1 MLMRTLAG
9 KLTLLWALLSAL
21 LLVSAGMLA
30 AFSRGSLL
38 FPALLAL
45 SWGAALCVG
54 YLASRRLT
62 ALLAPLAA
70 ELGPAESAAD
80 APLPCDELSR
90 LAGAVRSHLA
100 RLARAQAELHQVS
113 AILDS
118 LPVPIF
124 YRDLAG
130 RYLGVNR
137 AYESYLGRERA
148 ALIGRS
154 VFEVFPPEIAK
165 IYYRADRELQL
176 VGGVQQY
183 ENRIV
188 HADGSSREV
197 IFYKASF
204 LDRTGELAGVV
215 GTLLD
220 ITDRKRMEALLAE
233 QKEFSENLVQNLAVP
248 AFVLNQRHEVIIWN
262 RACEEL
268 TGLAADQVIGTRR
281 QWSGFNLEEN
291 PTPADLVLDGDYREA
306 DNRYNPLWF
315 RSTLIPGGM
324 HGEGWGR
331 NRYGLDGYLLF
342 SSAPVKN
349 GSGEVI
355 AAIQTVEE
363 ITARKRSEDRLRTL
377 SLAVEQS
384 PSIVVITD
392 TAGTI
397 EYVNRKF
404 VEVTGY
410 SSAEAVGQ
418 NPRLLKSGSTPDELY
433 QELWGAVTSGQEWRG
448 EFQNKKKNGE
458 LYRELAMVAPILDDR
473 GVISHFIALKE
484 DVTERRALEEALRH
498 AQKMESLGT
507 LTGGVAHDFNNIL
520 TAIIGYAN
528 LIQMNSGEGDL
539 NAKFSA
545 QVVAS
550 AEKAAVLTRGLLA
563 YSKNQA
569 MHPSHLDL
577 NDIAQRVDRL
587 LSRVLGEGI
596 TVSTTL
602 APEPLRLF
610 ADSAHLEQVLMN
622 LAVNA
627 RDAMPGGGTL
637 TIRTEELQLEAD
649 FVRQHGYGRRGR
661 FALLSVSD
669 TGVGLDQATRERIFE
684 PFFTTH
690 GLGGRPGLGLS
701 IVHGIVEQHKGFI
714 EVESAPGQGSSF
726 RIYLPLT
733 QPVVPRLVQ
742 AAPQSAGGG
751 KTVLLVEDN
760 PEVRAIVGEVLRGE
774 KYQVLEAGDSEEGL
788 RRFARFS
795 GEVNLLLV
803 DVIMPGKGGL
813 DLYREIRMLDPRVR
827 ALFMSGYSEEY
838 IRSQGM
844 FTKEVNFI
852 SKPLTPSDLLSRV
865 RDVLDAA

>member
-9 KLTLLWALLSAL
+9 RLTLLWAVLSAL
-21 LLVSAGMLA
+21 LLAGAGCLSMCY
-30 AFSRGSLL
+30 RGSLL

-45 SWGAALCVG
+45 GWGATLVCG
-54 YLASRRLT
+54 YLTSRWLT
-62 ALLAPLAA
+62 APLTPLLADLPPGAAVETPLPSD
-70 ELGPAESAAD
+70 ELG
-80 APLPCDELSR
+80 R
-90 LAGAVRSHLA
+90 LVAAVRA
-100 RLARAQAELHQVS
+100 QQAELARVRVDQHQLN

-130 RYLGVNR
+130 HYLGVNR
-137 AYESYLGRERA
+137 AYENYLGRDRA
-148 ALIGRS
+148 ALIGKS
-154 VFEVFPPEIAK
+154 VFEIFPPEIAQ

-176 VGGVQQY
+176 NGGVQQY
-183 ENRIV
+183 ENQIV
-188 HADGSSREV
+188 HADGASRDV

-204 LDRTGELAGVV
+204 LSSEGVLAGVV

-220 ITDRKRMEALLAE
+220 ITDRKQMETLLAE

-248 AFVLNQRHEVIIWN
+248 AFVLNQQHEVIIWN

-281 QWSGFNLEEN
+281 QWAGFYLEEN
-291 PTPADLVLDGDYREA
+291 PTQADLVLDADYREA

-331 NRYGLDGYLLF
+331 NCYGLDGYLLF

-349 GSGEVI
+349 SSGEVI
-355 AAIQTVEE
+355 AAIQTVED
-363 ITARKRSEDRLRTL
+363 ITARKQSEDQLRTL

-384 PSIVVITD
+384 PSMVIITD

-397 EYVNRKF
+397 EYVNHKF

-418 NPRLLKSGSTPDELY
+418 NPRLLKSGNTPDELY
-433 QELWGAVTSGQEWRG
+433 QELWEAVSAGREWRG

-458 LYRELAMVAPILDDR
+458 LYREQAMVAPVHDDR

-484 DVTERRALEEALRH
+484 DVTERQALEEALRH

-528 LIQMNSGEGDL
+528 LIQMNSGSGDL

-569 MHPSHLDL
+569 MHPNHLNL
-577 NDIAQRVDRL
+577 NDIVQRVDRL

-602 APEPLRLF
+602 NPEPLRLF
-610 ADSAHLEQVLMN
+610 ADTAHLEQVLMN

-637 TIRTEELQLEAD
+637 SIRTEEVQVDAE
-649 FVRQHGYGRRGR
+649 FVRLHGFGRRGR
-661 FALLSVSD
+661 FALLSVAD
-669 TGVGLDQATRERIFE
+669 NGIGLDQATRERIFE

-714 EVESAPGQGSSF
+714 EVESAPGKGSNF

-742 AAPQSAGGG
+742 AAPRKSGGG

-760 PEVRAIVGEVLRGE
+760 PEVRAIIGEVLRSE
-774 KYQVLEAGDSEEGL
+774 QYQVLEAGDSEEAL
-788 RRFARFS
+788 RRFSRHS
-795 GEVNLLLV
+795 GEVSLLLV

-827 ALFMSGYSEEY
+827 VLFMSGYSEDY

-844 FTKEVNFI
+844 FTKDFNFI
-852 SKPLTPSDLLSRV
+852 SKPLAPADLLNRV
-865 RDVLDAA
+865 HDVLDAA